1 MWEGEAGG
9 HVATAERSWT
19 HSVRR
24 QDLDRHLKEVGEEVS
39 SMHTKK
45 RIPKNALLKLNTQIK
60 IIAEKC
66 GEFEDF
72 RLRKANIGPQDGNFI
87 QQGCVLF
94 IGWCLDGIA
103 GERDSLPQQEAFQR
117 VWRPLPSMEEGKG
130 NPKSEG
136 NPWEAHVMMWPL
148 SSRGQGSGSESSR
161 GQQRLG
167 LL

>member
-1 MWEGEAGG
+1 M
-9 HVATAERSWT
+9 
-19 HSVRR
+19 RR

-103 GERDSLPQQEAFQR
+103 GERQSPTAGGLPKSVEATSQYGRRQGKSQERREPLRGTCDDVTPQQQGAGLWVRELTRATALGSLVTTR
-117 VWRPLPSMEEGKG
+117 SVSYT
-130 NPKSEG
+130 
-136 NPWEAHVMMWPL
+136 A
-148 SSRGQGSGSESSR
+148 SRYCA
-161 GQQRLG
+161 
-167 LL
+167 

>member
-1 MWEGEAGG
+1 M
-9 HVATAERSWT
+9 
-19 HSVRR
+19 RR

-39 SMHTKK
+39 SVHTKK

-72 RLRKANIGPQDGNFI
+72 RLRKAKIGPQDGNFI

-103 GERDSLPQQEAFQR
+103 R
-117 VWRPLPSMEEGKG
+117 EGQSPTAG
-130 NPKSEG
+130 GLPKSVEATSQYG
-136 NPWEAHVMMWPL
+136 RRQEKSQERRNP
-148 SSRGQGSGSESSR
+148 
-161 GQQRLG
+161 
-167 LL
+167 